1 MEIRMQRIG
10 DNIFPTDAVS
20 RERLKKASIAV
31 KDLDIISPRFVKQ
44 GYRLRIENY

>member
-10 DNIFPTDAVS
+10 ENIFPTDAVS

-31 KDLDIISPRFVKQ
+31 KDLDIISPRLVKQ
-44 GYRLRIENY
+44 GYKLRIENY